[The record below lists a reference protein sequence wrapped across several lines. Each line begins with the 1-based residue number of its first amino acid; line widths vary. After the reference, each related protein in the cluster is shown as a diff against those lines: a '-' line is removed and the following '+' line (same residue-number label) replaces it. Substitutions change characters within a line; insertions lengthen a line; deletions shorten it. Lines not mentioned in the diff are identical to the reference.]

1 MVKIC
6 GFTFIRNAVKY
17 DFPVVEA
24 IQSILPLCDQVFVAV
39 GQSED
44 ATRELIANISPKI
57 VIIDTIWEDQLRSG
71 GTVLAQE
78 TNKAFNAI
86 PLSYD
91 WCIYIQGDEVIHE
104 KYLPIIKDHINLNHP
119 QKNVDGLVL
128 HYLHFYGNFQYI
140 ADASRWYRR
149 EVRIIRN
156 DKSIFSYRDAQ
167 GFRKKEDE
175 KLRVKIIP
183 AWVYHYGY
191 VKHPA
196 TIKAKVNNS
205 NLSWHSDD

>member
-78 TNKAFNAI
+78 TIDVAF
-86 PLSYD
+86 
-91 WCIYIQGDEVIHE
+91 VH
-104 KYLPIIKDHINLNHP
+104 
-119 QKNVDGLVL
+119 
-128 HYLHFYGNFQYI
+128 
-140 ADASRWYRR
+140 
-149 EVRIIRN
+149 
-156 DKSIFSYRDAQ
+156 
-167 GFRKKEDE
+167 
-175 KLRVKIIP
+175 
-183 AWVYHYGY
+183 
-191 VKHPA
+191 
-196 TIKAKVNNS
+196 
-205 NLSWHSDD
+205 